1 MGLFDHFKSKD
12 IESMDE
18 LKQMDLKP
26 KRNDKVL
33 TADEAFKKSIQAQD
47 THNKEVLSSVFERI
61 NHAVDTGI
69 RSITLSDDW
78 GSDFT
83 LSDFRSLEKLLPKY
97 GFKVRVEKEDSTFD
111 AFLTIS
117 WDKENYKKDKANGSQ
132 IDPDKKYILP
142 MEGYVGGYGVSDDTF
157 YAFKLDDKS
166 WRSIAHRDN
175 KHAIRDHYAV
185 SGKDIIDGP
194 AWVKAIK
201 PIEVKA

>member
-78 GSDFT
+78 GSGFT

-97 GFKVRVEKEDSTFD
+97 GFKVRIEKEDSTFED
-111 AFLTIS
+111 FLIIS
-117 WDKENYKKDKANGSQ
+117 WDKENYKKDKSNGSK

-142 MEGYVGGYGVSDDTF
+142 MESSDRFAKKDLDKWIFIGDGRTAEEAFHSTCLYHNDTF
-157 YAFKLDDKS
+157 T
-166 WRSIAHRDN
+166 
-175 KHAIRDHYAV
+175 V
-185 SGKDIIDGP
+185 SGQDILDGP
-194 AWVKAIK
+194 DWVKAIK
-201 PIEVKA
+201 PIEVEE

>member
-78 GSDFT
+78 GSGFT

-97 GFKVRVEKEDSTFD
+97 GFKVRVEKEDSTFE
-111 AFLTIS
+111 AFLIIS
-117 WDKENYKKDKANGSQ
+117 WDKENYKKDKSNGSK

-142 MEGYVGGYGVSDDTF
+142 MEGTDWIDKGV
-157 YAFKLDDKS
+157 
-166 WRSIAHRDN
+166 R
-175 KHAIRDHYAV
+175 HYATIHENYWEPLKWTGGV
-185 SGKDIIDGP
+185 LPPYGPLYEVQGRDILDAP
-194 AWVKAIK
+194 DWVKAIK
-201 PIEVKA
+201 PIEVKE